1 MLFNLDVLHQSAFS
15 PGAFE
20 FNGNPSFAGAV
31 KAFAN
36 TKARSIGD
44 DRDLRT
50 TKLRRGDCGSKPS
63 YHQLRRVAVGSLEE
77 VERRSTTLQS
87 IQ

>member
-1 MLFNLDVLHQSAFS
+1 MYSTNRPSAL
-15 PGAFE
+15 
-20 FNGNPSFAGAV
+20 AGAV

-36 TKARSIGD
+36 TKDRSIGD

-50 TKLRRGDCGSKPS
+50 TKLRRGDCGFKPS
-63 YHQLRRVAVGSLEE
+63 YHRLRRLAVGSLEE

-87 IQ
+87 IR